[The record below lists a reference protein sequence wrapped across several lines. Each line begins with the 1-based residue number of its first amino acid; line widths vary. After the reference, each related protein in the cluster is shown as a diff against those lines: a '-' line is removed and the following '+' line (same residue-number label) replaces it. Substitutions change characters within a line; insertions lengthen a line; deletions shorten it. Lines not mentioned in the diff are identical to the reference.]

1 VFRRVVVSSAHQNSN
16 HMLVICVSHKDEV
29 LILSAGD
36 DVIVDSESHVVA
48 LSVLGPNP
56 QVQSFSEM
64 LIG

>member
-1 VFRRVVVSSAHQNSN
+1 
-16 HMLVICVSHKDEV
+16 MLVICVSHKDEV